1 MKRPILL
8 LILCLQTVFV
18 CAASQ
23 LQLSSRQIST
33 RDGLS
38 GNTINELLQDREG
51 YVWMATNNGLS
62 RYDGYSIVNYTTID
76 NGQGEVERIGRIVY
90 DSDEQLLWL
99 STAIYTNACYDLQK
113 KRFVNWSDEPER
125 QLNKFF
131 LSSQGM
137 FFYGMSF
144 GVRQV
149 KNRQVIDYRK
159 ENNRLPSNE
168 VLMILEDKS
177 HRIWMPTDKGV
188 CVLQPNG
195 ETAILLPN
203 EKIIAAATDGE
214 GTFFLT
220 QKGEVVGGR
229 WMVEGGRWKVEGGG
243 RTIARIP
250 APAKVNT
257 CFVWQKQMMIFT
269 ADGTYAVDT
278 RNGKTTTLAITN
290 GLNQGECNGYHFIA
304 NESGHLWIFPPQGA
318 MQSLLLIPNAHFSSN
333 KGRKFHIAADNAGR
347 FFIATYGNGLFVWK
361 PGSEELAHFTANDE
375 KALFNTNYLTYAIC
389 DYQDNIWI
397 GSEGAGA
404 YCLTKQADGNRL
416 LLPEPSH
423 QGDWANAISALAS
436 HPADS
441 TIVIGTRWGGLYRYS
456 PAKRHL
462 EKQASLTARITALY
476 FDRQGRLWTGTDKE
490 GIYVEGRHI
499 QQGSGKGALTVNH
512 ITTICQDPKGRIWI
526 GTQNG
531 GLFVANAGDI
541 DHLQFRQY
549 LAEEM
554 NKSRIK
560 SIVVDNNGRLWV
572 GTNNGIYC
580 TDSRKADITEK
591 DFRCYNR
598 ANGLFPHNEIFTIC
612 LGADSTLLVGAS
624 GSGVMKCRF
633 PANGDKPAI
642 ERITI
647 REGLPNNNVYSLLCD
662 QRGYV
667 WAGTEGG
674 IACIRPQTLLVRTFG
689 QNEVATERCALQ
701 TADGA
706 ILIGTLSGLFIAS
719 SNMKPE
725 TSNLKSQTSNLKS
738 QTSARP
744 LVACK
749 ARNLKSQTSNQT
761 PSITDLHVNGLSLL
775 EQGRPD
781 VHELSH
787 DENSLAF
794 HFSDFR
800 YDASS
805 QTLYQYYLEGAEN
818 SWQAPTTNHQADYRD
833 LKPGRYVFHLRS
845 QNNDGEW
852 QEEISYAV
860 TILHPWYL
868 RWWAWIIYLLL
879 ATLIGW
885 YLYRNWKE
893 KFDLHQ
899 QMKLERQLTE
909 FRVQLFTNITHEFR
923 TPLAIIKGAVDKL
936 QGDRATLQTAQ
947 RGTQRMLRLVNQF
960 MEFRKVTT
968 GNLQLHLGQADI
980 VGFVKNIYQDF
991 WSLAQQKSIQ
1001 LTFTPFAREYQ
1012 TYFDSEII
1020 ETVFYNLLS
1029 NAIKYTPEGGSVQV
1043 RIRKGSLNP
1052 QPSTISIEV
1061 SDSGTGISPERQEAL
1076 FKPFMQGLASQ
1087 GGMGIGLY
1095 TAKKMAEVHH
1105 GSLSYA
1111 QPTDTTPSTFTFNL
1125 PVDADA
1131 YSADEL
1137 SESLTPHTSH
1147 LKPQTSNLKSQTSN
1161 LPPSPLNDINIA
1173 IIEDDP
1179 DMMEQIRTE
1188 MGVYFHVT
1196 CYSNGRQAYEGITE
1210 RATFRS
1216 TSGRLQGKNPQPSTL
1231 RSTSGR
1237 LQGKNPQP
1245 SLIISD
1251 VMLPD
1256 MDGYEIVKRL
1266 KSQPATAALP
1276 VIMLTALDDETHQIR
1291 AYEAGAD
1298 DYMVKP
1304 CNWRLLVARSMQLIK
1319 WKLSSEQ
1326 ETSNLNPQT
1335 SNLKPQTSNLNPQ
1348 SSNLNPQTSNLIKS
1362 QADKL
1367 FLDRL
1372 AMFVAQHMRDED
1384 FNVDQLS
1391 QLMTMGRTK
1400 FYGRVKELTGL
1411 SPNKYLMQ
1419 ARMKKA
1425 ADLLADGEL
1434 TVSEVSYQVGI
1445 QDPSYF
1451 NKCFKAQYGVTPSK
1465 YTKPVT

>member
-1 MKRPILL
+1 MKRLILL
-8 LILCLQTVFV
+8 LTLFLQMAIVS
-18 CAASQ
+18 AASQ

-38 GNTINELLQDREG
+38 GNTINELLQDHEG
-51 YVWMATNNGLS
+51 YIWIATNNGLS

-76 NGQGEVERIGRIVY
+76 NGQGEAERIGRIVY
-90 DSDEQLLWL
+90 DTSEQLLWL

-113 KRFVNWSDEPER
+113 KQFVNWSDEPER

-149 KNRQVIDYRK
+149 RNRQVTDYRK
-159 ENNRLPSNE
+159 ENKRLPSNE
-168 VLMILEDKS
+168 VLMIIEDKS
-177 HRIWMPTDKGV
+177 HRVWMPTDKGV
-188 CVLQPNG
+188 CMLQPNG
-195 ETAILLPN
+195 ETTILLPN

-220 QKGEVVGGR
+220 QKGEVVGGK
-229 WMVEGGRWKVEGGG
+229 WKVEGGG

-250 APAKVNT
+250 SPAKVNT

-269 ADGTYAVDT
+269 ADGAYAVDT
-278 RNGKTTTLAITN
+278 RNGKTTTLAISN

-304 NESGHLWIFPPQGA
+304 NESGRLWIFPPQGA

-347 FFIATYGNGLFVWK
+347 FFIATYGNGLFVWR
-361 PGSEELAHFTANDE
+361 PGSEDLAHFTANDE
-375 KALFNTNYLTYAIC
+375 KPLFKTNYLTYAIS

-404 YCLTKQADGNRL
+404 YCLTKQADSNSL

-436 HPADS
+436 HSADS

-456 PAKRHL
+456 PTTRHL
-462 EKQASLTARITALY
+462 EKQASLTARVTALY

-490 GIYVEGRHI
+490 GIYVEGRHYE
-499 QQGSGKGALTVNH
+499 QGSGKGTLTVNH
-512 ITTICQDPKGRIWI
+512 ITAFCQDPKGRIWI
-526 GTQNG
+526 GTLNG
-531 GLFVANAGDI
+531 GLFVVNAGDI

-549 LAEEM
+549 LAEGM

-560 SIVVDNNGRLWV
+560 SVVVDSDERLWV

-598 ANGLFPHNEIFTIC
+598 ANGLFPHDEIFTLC

-633 PANGDKPAI
+633 PANGDKPDI

-647 REGLPNNNVYSLLCD
+647 REGLPNNNVYSIVCD
-662 QRGYV
+662 PQGNI

-674 IACIRPQTLLVRTFG
+674 IASIPRWWKENGGGRMIRTVG
-689 QNEVATERCALQ
+689 QDQVATENCALR
-701 TADGA
+701 TPNGT
-706 ILIGTLSGLFIAS
+706 IFIGTINGLLIAS
-719 SNMKPE
+719 SNLRSTSGRLPLGPLGRLPE
-725 TSNLKSQTSNLKS
+725 QEGKKSQT
-738 QTSARP
+738 
-744 LVACK
+744 
-749 ARNLKSQTSNQT
+749 T
-761 PSITDLHVNGLSLL
+761 PSITDLHINGASLL

-781 VHELSH
+781 EHVFSH
-787 DENSLAF
+787 DENSLVF

-800 YDASS
+800 YEDSS
-805 QTLYQYYLEGAEN
+805 QPLYQYYLEGAEN
-818 SWQAPTTNHQADYRD
+818 SWQAPTTSHLADYRD
-833 LKPGRYVFHLRS
+833 LAPGDYIFHLRS
-845 QNNDGEW
+845 LNNDGEW

-879 ATLIGW
+879 AALIGW

-947 RGTQRMLRLVNQF
+947 RGTQRLLRLVNQF

-968 GNLQLHLGQADI
+968 GNLQLHLRQADI

-991 WSLAQQKSIQ
+991 WPLAQQKSIQ

-1012 TYFDSEII
+1012 TCFDSEIV

-1043 RIRKGSLNP
+1043 RMRKSD
-1052 QPSTISIEV
+1052 TVSIEV
-1061 SDSGTGISPERQEAL
+1061 SDSGPGISPERQEGL

-1105 GSLSYA
+1105 GTLSYTP
-1111 QPTDTTPSTFTFNL
+1111 PTDTTLSCFTFTL
-1125 PVDADA
+1125 PADVDA

-1137 SESLTPHTSH
+1137 SESLN
-1147 LKPQTSNLKSQTSN
+1147 PQTSNLKSQTSN
-1161 LPPSPLNDINIA
+1161 LKSQTSSLTPSPLNDITIA

-1210 RATFRS
+1210 L
-1216 TSGRLQGKNPQPSTL
+1216 SGEGARVPCM
-1231 RSTSGR
+1231 SGEGAR
-1237 LQGKNPQP
+1237 VP

-1276 VIMLTALDDETHQIR
+1276 VIMLTALDDESHQIR

-1304 CNWRLLVARSMQLIK
+1304 CNWHLLVARSMQLIK
-1319 WKLSSEQ
+1319 WKLSNEQ
-1326 ETSNLNPQT
+1326 EISNLKSQTSNLKSQT
-1335 SNLKPQTSNLNPQ
+1335 SNLKPQTSNLKSQ
-1348 SSNLNPQTSNLIKS
+1348 TSNLKPQTSNLIKS
-1362 QADKL
+1362 QADKV

-1372 AMFVAQHMRDED
+1372 AMFVAQHMREDD
-1384 FNVDQLS
+1384 FNVDRLS

-1451 NKCFKAQYGVTPSK
+1451 NKCFKAQYGITPSK

>member
-1 MKRPILL
+1 MKRLILL
-8 LILCLQTVFV
+8 LTLFLQMAIVS
-18 CAASQ
+18 AASQ

-38 GNTINELLQDREG
+38 GNTINELLQDHEG
-51 YVWMATNNGLS
+51 YIWIATNNGLS

-76 NGQGEVERIGRIVY
+76 NGQGEAERIGRIVY
-90 DSDEQLLWL
+90 DTSEQLLWL

-113 KRFVNWSDEPER
+113 KQFVNWSDEPER

-149 KNRQVIDYRK
+149 RNRQVTDYRK
-159 ENNRLPSNE
+159 ENKRLPSNE
-168 VLMILEDKS
+168 VLMIIEDKS
-177 HRIWMPTDKGV
+177 HRVWMPTDKGV

-195 ETAILLPN
+195 QATILLSN

-220 QKGEVVGGR
+220 QKGEVVGGK
-229 WMVEGGRWKVEGGG
+229 WKVEGGG

-250 APAKVNT
+250 SPSKVNT

-269 ADGTYAVDT
+269 ADGAYAVDT
-278 RNGKTTTLAITN
+278 RNGKTTTLAISN

-304 NESGHLWIFPPQGA
+304 NESGRLWIFPPQGA

-347 FFIATYGNGLFVWK
+347 FFIATYGNGLFVWR

-375 KALFNTNYLTYAIC
+375 KPLFKTNYLTYAIS

-404 YCLTKQADGNRL
+404 YCLTKQADSNRL

-456 PAKRHL
+456 PTTRHL
-462 EKQASLTARITALY
+462 EKQASLTARVTALY
-476 FDRQGRLWTGTDKE
+476 FDRQGHLWTGTDKE
-490 GIYVEGRHI
+490 GIYVEGRHYE
-499 QQGSGKGALTVNH
+499 QGSGKGALTVNH
-512 ITTICQDPKGRIWI
+512 ITAFCQDSKGRIWI
-526 GTQNG
+526 GTLNG

-549 LAEEM
+549 LAEGM

-560 SIVVDNNGRLWV
+560 SVVVDSDGRLWV

-580 TDSRKADITEK
+580 TDSRKTDITEK

-598 ANGLFPHNEIFTIC
+598 ANGLFPHDEIFTLC

-633 PANGDKPAI
+633 PVNGDKPDI

-647 REGLPNNNVYSLLCD
+647 REGLPNNNVYSIACD
-662 QRGYV
+662 PQGNI

-674 IACIRPQTLLVRTFG
+674 IASIPRWWKENGGGRMIRTVG
-689 QNEVATERCALQ
+689 QDQVATENCALR
-701 TADGA
+701 TPNGT
-706 ILIGTLSGLFIAS
+706 IFIGTINGLLIAS
-719 SNMKPE
+719 SNLRSTSGRLPLGPLGRLPE
-725 TSNLKSQTSNLKS
+725 QEGKKSQTS
-738 QTSARP
+738 P
-744 LVACK
+744 
-749 ARNLKSQTSNQT
+749 
-761 PSITDLHVNGLSLL
+761 PSITDLHINGASLL

-781 VHELSH
+781 EHVFSH
-787 DENSLAF
+787 DENSLVF

-800 YDASS
+800 YEDSS
-805 QTLYQYYLEGAEN
+805 QPLYQYYLEGAEN
-818 SWQAPTTNHQADYRD
+818 SWQAPTTSHLADYRD
-833 LKPGRYVFHLRS
+833 LAPGDYVFHLRS
-845 QNNDGEW
+845 LNDDGEW

-879 ATLIGW
+879 AALIGW

-947 RGTQRMLRLVNQF
+947 RGTQRLLRLVNQF

-991 WSLAQQKSIQ
+991 WPLAQQKSIQ
-1001 LTFTPFAREYQ
+1001 LTFTPFAREYK
-1012 TYFDSEII
+1012 TYFDSEIV

-1043 RIRKGSLNP
+1043 RMRKTSLNP
-1052 QPSTISIEV
+1052 PPSTLNPLISIEV
-1061 SDSGTGISPERQEAL
+1061 SDSGTGISPERQEGL

-1105 GSLSYA
+1105 GTLSYTP
-1111 QPTDTTPSTFTFNL
+1111 PTDTTPSCFAFTL
-1125 PVDADA
+1125 PADADA

-1137 SESLTPHTSH
+1137 SESNR
-1147 LKPQTSNLKSQTSN
+1147 PQTSSLKPETSSITPP
-1161 LPPSPLNDINIA
+1161 LSSLRPSPLNDITIA

-1188 MGVYFHVT
+1188 MVVYFHVT

-1210 RATFRS
+1210 SFS
-1216 TSGRLQGKNPQPSTL
+1216 LLPSPSTL
-1231 RSTSGR
+1231 
-1237 LQGKNPQP
+1237 LQPP

-1266 KSQPATAALP
+1266 KSQSVTAALP

-1304 CNWRLLVARSMQLIK
+1304 CNWHLLVARSMQLIK
-1319 WKLSSEQ
+1319 WKLLNEQ
-1326 ETSNLNPQT
+1326 ETSAQPIGTL
-1335 SNLKPQTSNLNPQ
+1335 SSEGNLKPQTSARPIGTL
-1348 SSNLNPQTSNLIKS
+1348 TSEGNLIRS
-1362 QADKL
+1362 QADKV

-1372 AMFVAQHMRDED
+1372 AMFVAQHMREED

-1451 NKCFKAQYGVTPSK
+1451 NKCFKAQYGITPSK